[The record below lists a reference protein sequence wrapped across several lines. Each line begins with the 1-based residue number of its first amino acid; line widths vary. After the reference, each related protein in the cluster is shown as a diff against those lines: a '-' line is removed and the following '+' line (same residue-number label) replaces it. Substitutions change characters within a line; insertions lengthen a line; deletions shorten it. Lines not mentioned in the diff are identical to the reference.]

1 MQHGVRWK
9 RGGGGVHVG
18 GGGPRGWG
26 WGGGGDHVGGGGGGA
41 CRTWQ
46 QRPDQFNQ
54 CFTIHTILILS
65 APDGDSSPTALSPLH
80 PAPHTATRVG
90 DSGHNLYHNP
100 FLYTPPPYSHQ
111 TARLGTCTVLIK
123 RTDSENKLH
132 QQKLWM
138 EEKSIFCQR
147 IPPPTPSS
155 SSLRLWHT
163 A

>member
-1 MQHGVRWK
+1 M
-9 RGGGGVHVG
+9 GGGE
-18 GGGPRGWG
+18 
-26 WGGGGDHVGGGGGGA
+26 GGGA

-100 FLYTPPPYSHQ
+100 FLYTHPPPYSHQ

-147 IPPPTPSS
+147 IPPPPYPPPPSLS
-155 SSLRLWHT
+155 DCGIRLKYPTRPQDHSAT
-163 A
+163 KGRSTQD